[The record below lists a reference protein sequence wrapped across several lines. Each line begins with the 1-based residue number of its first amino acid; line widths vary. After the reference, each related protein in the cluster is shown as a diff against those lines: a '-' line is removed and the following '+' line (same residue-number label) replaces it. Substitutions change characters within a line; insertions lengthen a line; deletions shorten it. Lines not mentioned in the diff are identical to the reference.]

1 MAKKIENKKGCTV
14 KNTLGYVIG
23 SVALCAAG
31 FLAIPKALLYI
42 SGKINRSMVK
52 KSNAK
57 KADDDWGP
65 VIERK
70 SPEEHNEGDQ

>member
-1 MAKKIENKKGCTV
+1 MAKKIENKKRCIM
-14 KNTLGYVIG
+14 KSTLGYVVG

-42 SGKINRSMVK
+42 SGKINKSMVK

-57 KADDDWGP
+57 KSDDDWGP

-70 SPEEHNEGDQ
+70 NPEEHNEGDK